1 MIASPPR
8 RGPGRIAGLL
18 IPVLLVAACESDDHL
33 NDNVIVEGTCVA
45 PADDPAP
52 GYLTRIGCRADFD
65 VLASAPLDSSIP
77 GARSAKVVLDRADD
91 GALYFQNS
99 VRYPIHHDFASAH
112 LSGGDLPVVPTLGE
126 FNTTEYFTPDR
137 RFILGAVTY
146 YEAPD
151 LWALELSP
159 YDTASVEMITALYRA
174 VKAAAYFGPG
184 LRFHPSSEAGAALA
198 AGLPADVAQATTEEI
213 YAATDYQP
221 LTLATGIGRLHFATA
236 EALTTEYVSYQDIMV
251 LDQAPNDIS
260 ACQGLITE
268 RFQTPLSHVNVLSAN
283 RHTPNMGLRGA
294 LTHETLR
301 ALEGQL
307 VELTVSSTEWTVREV
322 TEAEAEAFWEANA
335 PEPVVLPVM
344 DLDATGLYDVE
355 DIVAA
360 PGPGETLRDAIKAA
374 IPAFGGKTAHY
385 SVLTQI
391 GEDVPIKKAF
401 AVPMVYYDQFM
412 RDGGFHAQ
420 LTAWLADESF
430 RTDPAVREARLVQMG
445 LDMESAPVSEELQRL
460 LAARIAAE
468 HGTHRMRFRT
478 STNSEDLDGFPCA
491 GCYESHTG
499 DPTDWEDVLLA
510 IRRTWASAWLFR
522 TFEERA
528 YYGIDHLTVGMSLL
542 VHPNFEDE
550 EANGVAVTSN
560 PYDVSGLDPAFY
572 VNVQTG
578 GDAEVVAPP
587 PGVTSDQFLYYF
599 SVPNQPITYLSHSNL
614 VPAGTAVLTGKQIH
628 ALGVALHAIHS
639 RMSAAYGPAAGNTGW
654 YAMDVEFKLDD
665 EADPTAAPTLYI
677 KQARPYPGRSHE

>member
-1 MIASPPR
+1 
-8 RGPGRIAGLL
+8 
-18 IPVLLVAACESDDHL
+18 
-33 NDNVIVEGTCVA
+33 
-45 PADDPAP
+45 
-52 GYLTRIGCRADFD
+52 
-65 VLASAPLDSSIP
+65 
-77 GARSAKVVLDRADD
+77 
-91 GALYFQNS
+91 
-99 VRYPIHHDFASAH
+99 
-112 LSGGDLPVVPTLGE
+112 
-126 FNTTEYFTPDR
+126 
-137 RFILGAVTY
+137 
-146 YEAPD
+146 
-151 LWALELSP
+151 
-159 YDTASVEMITALYRA
+159 
-174 VKAAAYFGPG
+174 
-184 LRFHPSSEAGAALA
+184 
-198 AGLPADVAQATTEEI
+198 
-213 YAATDYQP
+213 
-221 LTLATGIGRLHFATA
+221 
-236 EALTTEYVSYQDIMV
+236 
-251 LDQAPNDIS
+251 
-260 ACQGLITE
+260 
-268 RFQTPLSHVNVLSAN
+268 
-283 RHTPNMGLRGA
+283 MGLRGA